1 VIYLERL
8 AINDE
13 TTVELILQEVQLL
26 LGFFSCLDYKPGDVK
41 TLYIYGG
48 KKLSR
53 LATW

>member
-1 VIYLERL
+1 MIYLERL

-41 TLYIYGG
+41 TSYIYGG
-48 KKLSR
+48 KNSH
-53 LATW
+53 A